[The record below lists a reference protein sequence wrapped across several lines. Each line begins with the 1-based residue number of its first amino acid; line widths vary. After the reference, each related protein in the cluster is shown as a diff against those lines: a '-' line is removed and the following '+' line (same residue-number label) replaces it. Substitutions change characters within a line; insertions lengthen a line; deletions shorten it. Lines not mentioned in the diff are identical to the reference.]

1 MEVTQ
6 KSDQSLPRFRKI
18 VFQVCP
24 NFETTEYN
32 RDIVNEL
39 YKYAHGS
46 GKLSHEKGILFYG
59 EVGTGKST
67 LMKILAEYQRTM
79 ERGFKCVNCASLTA
93 MFASFGIEAL
103 NESTWND
110 GYRGVNPIE
119 RGFDELG
126 RETRPAKYY
135 GNELNVM
142 QHIIQIRYDLK
153 VKTHITTNMLP
164 HELERI
170 YGQHIYD
177 RCIEM
182 FNFIEVKG
190 DSKRK

>member
-1 MEVTQ
+1 MEATP
-6 KSDQSLPRFRKI
+6 KNDQSHLLFKKI
-18 VFQVCP
+18 VYQVCP
-24 NFETTEYN
+24 KFEITEEN
-32 RDIVNEL
+32 RSILNEMFR
-39 YKYAHGS
+39 YVHGS
-46 GKLSHEKGILFYG
+46 GKLDTEKGLFFYG

-93 MFASFGIEAL
+93 QFASFGIESL
-103 NESTWND
+103 NESTWNE

-126 RETRPAKYY
+126 RETLPAKYY

-153 VKTHITTNMLP
+153 AKTHITSNLQP
-164 HELERI
+164 EEIEKL

-182 FNFIEVKG
+182 FNFIHIKG
-190 DSKRK
+190 ESKRV